1 MLNWVVL
8 LALLKRGGGGGGG
21 VNMSALEIYVAD
33 YLNDPPTVT
42 DGALD
47 KWHRVLV
54 S

>member
-21 VNMSALEIYVAD
+21 TDFSALEVYVAD
-33 YLNDPPTVT
+33 FLGDPPTVT

-47 KWHRVLV
+47 KWHRALV